1 MKYRAGLDTKDS
13 YGISFKKE
21 VALERYSVL
30 LNINIKDI

>member
-21 VALERYSVL
+21 VKLERHSVL